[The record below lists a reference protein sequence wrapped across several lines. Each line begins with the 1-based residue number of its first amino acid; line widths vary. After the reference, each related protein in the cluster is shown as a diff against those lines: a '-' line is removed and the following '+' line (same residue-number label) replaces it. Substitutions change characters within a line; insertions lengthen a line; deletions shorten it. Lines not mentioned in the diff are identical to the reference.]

1 MTFTVTNQK
10 TGTEFSVD
18 PTETILDAA
27 TRHGYGFN
35 YSCRSGSCGS
45 CKGLLVSGSL
55 ESPAEPQTA
64 LSEADID
71 SGQILLCQ
79 ARPSTNVVI
88 EAIELP
94 AGSSLPIRTLPC
106 RVTVLEKARH
116 DVMVVKLKLPQ
127 NQDFRFLPGQYVD
140 ILLRDG
146 RRRSFSIANWT
157 GIEEG
162 LELHIRLV
170 PDGHFSGQVFNSLK
184 VRDLLRFQGPF
195 GTFFLREDTDQPTIM
210 VAGGT
215 GLAPI
220 KAILESAFLDQAVRP
235 FHLFWGVRNAHD
247 LYAHDL
253 LTQWS
258 EQYDNFNYTP
268 VLSEP
273 QEDKSWSGEQGWVH
287 EAALRHFPDLSQ
299 VDVYASGPP
308 PMIEALKNAFEDAGL
323 AIERLYFDSFE
334 YASDTA

>member
-88 EAIELP
+88 EAVELP

-106 RVTVLEKARH
+106 RVTALKKACH

-184 VRDLLRFQGPF
+184 VRDLLRFRGPF
-195 GTFFLREDTDQPTIM
+195 GTFFLRENSGQPAIM

-220 KAILESAFLDQAVRP
+220 KAILESAFLEKTARS
-235 FHLFWGVRNAHD
+235 FHLFWGVRNSRD
-247 LYAHDL
+247 LYAHSQ
-253 LTQWS
+253 LTRWV
-258 EQYDNFNYTP
+258 EQYDNFEYTP

-273 QEDKSWSGEQGWVH
+273 QEAENWVGEKGWVH
-287 EAALRHFPDLSQ
+287 EVTLRHFPDLSK
-299 VDVYASGPP
+299 VEVYASGPP
-308 PMIEALKNAFEDAGL
+308 PMIEALTTFSKTAGL
-323 AIERLYFDSFE
+323 VAERFHFDSFE
-334 YASDTA
+334 FNT